1 MELLKDQ
8 MNRIFIVILS
18 FLIIGMIYL
27 FSYSLSKPEIS
38 RINNQIGKDLP
49 EFKNLVDLN
58 QEIFDQEEILKG
70 KVLLNVWASWCITCK
85 VEHPFLKKISEEKNL
100 KIVGINYKDQ
110 LSDAISYLED
120 NGDPYDN
127 SIFDLGGD
135 YSLKL
140 GVIGAPET
148 FLVIDGKIVSH
159 RVGELNRKIWEREF
173 ESFF

>member
-1 MELLKDQ
+1 MSLIDAKNFDE
-8 MNRIFIVILS
+8 VIK
-18 FLIIGMIYL
+18 
-27 FSYSLSKPEIS
+27 FSIQVNKLVVITRGEKGAIA
-38 RINNQIGKDLP
+38 IQGNND
-49 EFKNLVDLN
+49 
-58 QEIFDQEEILKG
+58 
-70 KVLLNVWASWCITCK
+70 
-85 VEHPFLKKISEEKNL
+85 VECGIQNNL

-140 GVIGAPET
+140 GVIGAPEP

-159 RVGELNRKIWEREF
+159 RV
-173 ESFF
+173 

>member
-1 MELLKDQ
+1 M
-8 MNRIFIVILS
+8 
-18 FLIIGMIYL
+18 
-27 FSYSLSKPEIS
+27 
-38 RINNQIGKDLP
+38 
-49 EFKNLVDLN
+49 
-58 QEIFDQEEILKG
+58 
-70 KVLLNVWASWCITCK
+70 
-85 VEHPFLKKISEEKNL
+85 
-100 KIVGINYKDQ
+100 
-110 LSDAISYLED
+110 ED

-159 RVGELNRKIWEREF
+159 RVGELNRKILERDF